1 MARTGQ
7 DKTKAAKNTI
17 YGNIQT
23 TWKGFI
29 LMNLIGGFLFLP
41 VLLVVNVVKCLWWIV
56 SNAWWAVLILCI
68 YALFKRHKKNL

>member
-1 MARTGQ
+1 MARTGK

-17 YGNIQT
+17 YGSIQT

-41 VLLVVNVVKCLWWIV
+41 VFLLVNIANLLWWIV
-56 SNAWWAVLILCI
+56 SNAWWAILILCI
-68 YALFKRHKKNL
+68 YAAYKHHAPK